1 MRKGFR
7 KFRSPSREGDV
18 FRINADAIA
27 NPVARGTVKLAR
39 GLLERTLCFGELND
53 YYRDAGRLDPS
64 QSFATRVLR
73 SMNVTWRIA
82 SGGEDQIPREGPLV
96 VVANHPFGGIEG
108 MLLTSLM
115 EKTRPDTRVMV
126 NYLLSVIPDF
136 RDQFIFV
143 DPFGTKE
150 AVRSNIRPVKECLCW
165 LKGGGALGVFPA
177 GEVSSVDIRS
187 GKVRDPAWSP
197 MVAGLVRKTRATV
210 LPVFFAGHNGPIF
223 NLAGL
228 IHPRLRTLMLPM
240 ELVNKNGRELTVH
253 IGRPVTWG
261 EMEEYA
267 DDRDLIQYLRL
278 RTYILEEREPA
289 KKRYLPFLHRRRGKP
304 HAGAEAPIAPP
315 QPRDAVAA
323 EVAALPPECLLL
335 SSGETDVFC
344 SGAERI
350 PTVLKELGRLR
361 EETFRAVG
369 EGTGTPCD
377 LDRFDEYYLHLFLWN
392 RVKGEIAGAYRMGL
406 ADEIVASKGPGGLY
420 TRTLF
425 RFDERLLSHIQPAIE
440 LGRSFVRLEYQKAYT
455 PLLLLWK
462 GISAFIAKN
471 PRYTHLFGPVSIT
484 NEYRDASRNLM
495 LRSLRLSNFEGELAR
510 FVRPRRPPR
519 PPRRA
524 EWNLPDFH
532 PYIDN
537 IELVSKLVQEIESDG
552 RKGIP
557 ILIRQYLKLGGR
569 ILAFN
574 VDPDFSS
581 VVDGLI
587 SVDLLRCDHKVI
599 ARYMGA
605 DQAAAYFGFHEEKA
619 KGK

>member
-1 MRKGFR
+1 MRKGLR
-7 KFRSPSREGDV
+7 KFKSPSKEGDV

-53 YYRDAGRLDPS
+53 YYRDASELDPS

-82 SGGEDQIPREGPLV
+82 SGSEDLIPREGPLV

-115 EKTRPDTRVMV
+115 EKSRPDTRVMV
-126 NYLLSVIPDF
+126 NYLLSMIPDF
-136 RDQFIFV
+136 REQFIFV
-143 DPFGTKE
+143 DPFGSKE
-150 AVRSNIRPVKECLCW
+150 AIRSNIKPIKESLCW
-165 LKGGGALGVFPA
+165 LKNGGALGIFPA
-177 GEVSSVDIRS
+177 GEVSSVDIKS

-197 MVAGLVRKTRATV
+197 MVAGLVRKTHATV
-210 LPVFFAGHNGPIF
+210 LPIFFAGHNGPIF

-228 IHPRLRTLMLPM
+228 IHPRLRTLMLPT
-240 ELVNKNGRELTVH
+240 EFVNKDGRELTVH
-253 IGRPVTWG
+253 IGKPITWR
-261 EMEEYA
+261 EMEEYP

-278 RTYILEEREPA
+278 RTYILAEKEPE
-289 KKRYLPFLHRRRGKP
+289 KKRYLPFLHRRRDKAP
-304 HAGAEAPIAPP
+304 AGESEPVAPP
-315 QPRDAVAA
+315 QPHDAIVA
-323 EVAALPPECLLL
+323 EVASLPPDALLL
-335 SSGETDVFC
+335 SSGEIDVYC
-344 SGAERI
+344 AGAQSI
-350 PTVLKELGRLR
+350 PTLLKELGRLR
-361 EETFRAVG
+361 EETFRAAG
-369 EGTGTPCD
+369 EGTGTACD

-392 RVKGEIAGAYRMGL
+392 REKGEIAGAYRLGL
-406 ADEIVASKGPGGLY
+406 ADEIAASRGPAGLY

-425 RFDERLLSHIQPAIE
+425 NFDDRLLSRIQPAIE
-440 LGRSFVRLEYQKAYT
+440 LGRSFVRLEYQKAYA

-462 GISAFIAKN
+462 GIGAFLSRN

-557 ILIRQYLKLGGR
+557 ILIKQYLKLGGR

-587 SVDLLRCDHKVI
+587 SVDLLRCDPKI
-599 ARYMGA
+599 LARYMGA
-605 DQAAAYFGFHEEKA
+605 DKAEAYLGFHDRQAKEK
-619 KGK
+619 

>member
-1 MRKGFR
+1 MRKGFK
-7 KFRSPSREGDV
+7 KFTSPSKEGDV

-27 NPVARGTVKLAR
+27 NPIARNTVRLTR
-39 GLLERTLCFGELND
+39 GILERTLCFGELND
-53 YYRDAGRLDPS
+53 YYRDAAKLDTS
-64 QSFATRVLR
+64 QSFSTRVLR

-82 SGGEDQIPREGPLV
+82 SGGENQIPSKGPLV
-96 VVANHPFGGIEG
+96 VVANHPFGGVEG

-115 EKTRPDTRVMV
+115 EGFRPDTRVMV
-126 NYLLSVIPDF
+126 NYLLAVIPDM
-136 RDQFIFV
+136 REQFIFV
-143 DPFGTKE
+143 DPFGSKD
-150 AVRSNIRPVKECLCW
+150 AIRSNIKPVKECLAW
-165 LKGGGALGVFPA
+165 LRQGGALGVFPA
-177 GEVSSVDIRS
+177 GEVSSVDIKS

-197 MVAGLVRKTRATV
+197 MVAGLIRKTHATV

-228 IHPRLRTLMLPM
+228 IHPRLRTLMLPT
-240 ELVNKNGRELTVH
+240 EFVNKDGRELSVH
-253 IGRPVTWG
+253 IGKPIAWH
-261 EMEEYA
+261 EMEEYGS
-267 DDRDLIQYLRL
+267 DRDLIQYLRL
-278 RTYILEEREPA
+278 RTYILAEREPE
-289 KKRYLPFLHRRRGKP
+289 KPRRLPFCKP
-304 HAGAEAPIAPP
+304 RDAPSAGSQIPVAPP
-315 QPRDAVAA
+315 QPRDAIAA
-323 EVAALPPECLLL
+323 EIAALPSDNLLV
-335 SSGETDVFC
+335 SAGDIDVYY
-344 SGAERI
+344 ANAPHI
-350 PTVLKELGRLR
+350 PTILKELGRLR

-369 EGTGTPCD
+369 EGTGTACD

-392 RVKGEIAGAYRMGL
+392 RVKGEIAGAYRLGL
-406 ADEIVASKGPGGLY
+406 ADQIAEAHGTKGLY

-425 RFDERLLSHIQPAIE
+425 NFDEKLLSRMQPAIE
-440 LGRSFVRLEYQKAYT
+440 LGRSFVRLEYQKAYA

-462 GISAFIAKN
+462 GIGAFIAKN

-537 IELVSKLVQEIESDG
+537 IELVSRLVQEIESDDK
-552 RKGIP
+552 KGIP
-557 ILIRQYLKLGGR
+557 ILLKQYLKLGGR
-569 ILAFN
+569 VLAFN

-587 SVDLLRCDHKVI
+587 SVDLRRCDPKI
-599 ARYMGA
+599 LARYMGA
-605 DQAAAYFGFHEEKA
+605 GEAAAFFEFHKEQSQEK
-619 KGK
+619 